1 MPIDALAAAAA
12 QAPTASLETAP
23 VAAPPG
29 DAERFAALMNPQAAA
44 APAGISPAV
53 DMSHARTAGV
63 PSAEPTRKTSMGDAI
78 LRSLDTAGQE
88 YLDSNRY
95 ISEVLN
101 AGGSGMGAADM
112 IRIQVEVVKS
122 SIVAELVG
130 KGVSQ
135 TTKNIDQLTKLQ

>member
-1 MPIDALAAAAA
+1 MPIEAIAAAAA
-12 QAPTASLETAP
+12 TLSATPLQ
-23 VAAPPG
+23 AAPAMAPAG
-29 DAERFAALMNPQAAA
+29 DVDRFAALMSPQPAG
-44 APAGISPAV
+44 APAGVHSGADAHPVRA
-53 DMSHARTAGV
+53 TGV
-63 PSAEPTRKTSMGDAI
+63 ASAEPAKKTSLGDAI
-78 LRSLDTAGQE
+78 LRSLDNAGQG

-101 AGGSGMGAADM
+101 AGGSGMSAVDM